1 MHETIN
7 YILFYFVDEESYET
21 SAGSVE
27 PSEDLVAS
35 SEETGSSMEQSLTQE
50 APEIQE
56 FSEELV
62 NLALTQALNEV
73 KSNKDCVLFQ
83 DVVDGDIVTK
93 VMKKSLIE
101 AFAGSP
107 EKARVYSESFLHP
120 SPLPKC
126 LSRNSGS
133 SSPLVPGTPPS
144 SPAIYDLEQT
154 TFDSDR
160 LRNTLCLDKSP
171 AKGAAL
177 SLSAKSFADSLSN
190 SLMSCI
196 ELTSSLATD
205 IATTATSPGHVAA
218 FTKEVFQKSPK
229 KLGSSVKNG
238 DSIISFLT
246 RKVSKP
252 ETPPRQSYSNGFNM
266 SEFVEDLS
274 SLVSSAKLE
283 RFATGKDSTDSC
295 VETIPKQNLLDE
307 FDQIDHVVKRKESD
321 EKFYVSDT
329 KLFESLA
336 TKLSSLI
343 IESAIKSASIHTK
356 DERNE
361 HEMNAVEFFNE
372 NKQLDFHTGNTT
384 AKSSSSVKIAYNKD
398 FSNILN
404 GHVDSLL
411 VETISSAL
419 AEAAEYCVEE
429 TVHEFPSSAVDGEE
443 ERMEENGESDYNEPE
458 ISSLDKSDVRSSE
471 SSEDE
476 QSDLSE
482 VGKFSSDSGL
492 GVYSSEVSQTILHT
506 AEKLS
511 QEIMRHGVTQAS
523 EMIRE
528 RSEKATKEGERYRR
542 DEKQLRTGSLEGSPS
557 FSDEE
562 VNDEQTLGEFAERFS
577 ALTVCGAV
585 KIAEASLEAPI
596 GESRLRPVATG
607 NWGCGVF
614 RGDPELKAVI
624 QWVAASA
631 AGCPVVVYHTFGDR
645 KMSRVSCKIAFIF
658 YILPGVSF
666 IGQFRSLLPLVFLSS
681 FLYPRLQWVTF
692 SRAFNGF
699 YFFPRL
705 PSVLLKGFQ
714 NVQMRVFGSPV
725 ALKSCLS

>member
-1 MHETIN
+1 MD
-7 YILFYFVDEESYET
+7 LS
-21 SAGSVE
+21 G
-27 PSEDLVAS
+27 DLVAS

-50 APEIQE
+50 APKIQE

-73 KSNKDCVLFQ
+73 KSNTDCVIFQ

-107 EKARVYSESFLHP
+107 EKSRIYSESFLHP

-154 TFDSDR
+154 SFDSDR

-171 AKGAAL
+171 AKGAVL
-177 SLSAKSFADSLSN
+177 SLFARSFADSLSN

-205 IATTATSPGHVAA
+205 IATTASSPGHVAA
-218 FTKEVFQKSPK
+218 GTKEVFQKSPK

-266 SEFVEDLS
+266 SEFVQDLS

-283 RFATGKDSTDSC
+283 RFATAKDSTDSC
-295 VETIPKQNLLDE
+295 IETANPKQNLLEE
-307 FDQIDHVVKRKESD
+307 FDQIDHDHVVKSD
-321 EKFYVSDT
+321 EKFYISDA

-336 TKLSSLI
+336 SKLSSLI
-343 IESAIKSASIHTK
+343 IESAIKSSIYTK
-356 DERNE
+356 DERNGL
-361 HEMNAVEFFNE
+361 EMNAVEFFYE
-372 NKQLDFHTGNTT
+372 NRLLDSHTGNAT
-384 AKSSSSVKIAYNKD
+384 AYSSSSVRITDNKD

-429 TVHEFPSSAVDGEE
+429 TLHEFSSSAVDVEE
-443 ERMEENGESDYNEPE
+443 ERMEETRESDYNEPE
-458 ISSLDKSDVRSSE
+458 ISALDKSDVRSSE

-482 VGKFSSDSGL
+482 VDKFSSDSAL
-492 GVYSSEVSQTILHT
+492 GVYSSEVSQTVLHT
-506 AEKLS
+506 AGKLS
-511 QEIMRHGVTQAS
+511 QEIIRRGVIQAS
-523 EMIRE
+523 EMIKE
-528 RSEKATKEGERYRR
+528 RSEKATKEDERYRR
-542 DEKQLRTGSLEGSPS
+542 DEKQLQTGSTEGSPS

-562 VNDEQTLGEFAERFS
+562 VNEEQTLNEFAERLS

-585 KIAEASLEAPI
+585 KIAEASFEAPI

-645 KMSRVSCKIAFIF
+645 KMSRVS
-658 YILPGVSF
+658 
-666 IGQFRSLLPLVFLSS
+666 
-681 FLYPRLQWVTF
+681 
-692 SRAFNGF
+692 
-699 YFFPRL
+699 
-705 PSVLLKGFQ
+705 
-714 NVQMRVFGSPV
+714 
-725 ALKSCLS
+725 

>member
-1 MHETIN
+1 MS
-7 YILFYFVDEESYET
+7 VDPSGDIVV
-21 SAGSVE
+21 S
-27 PSEDLVAS
+27 SEDVAVS
-35 SEETGSSMEQSLTQE
+35 SEETGCSMEQSLTQE
-50 APEIQE
+50 AREIQE

-62 NLALTQALNEV
+62 NLALSQALNEV

-83 DVVDGDIVTK
+83 DVVDSDIVTK

-101 AFAGSP
+101 VFGGSP
-107 EKARVYSESFLHP
+107 EKVRVYSESFLHP

-126 LSRNSGS
+126 LSRNISGS
-133 SSPLVPGTPPS
+133 STPLVPGTPPS

-154 TFDSDR
+154 SFDSDR
-160 LRNTLCLDKSP
+160 LRKTLCLDASP

-177 SLSAKSFADSLSN
+177 SLSAKSFADSLST

-205 IATTATSPGHVAA
+205 IATTAASPGQVATS
-218 FTKEVFQKSPK
+218 TKEVFQKSPK
-229 KLGSSVKNG
+229 KLGSPVKKGN
-238 DSIISFLT
+238 SIISFLT

-252 ETPPRQSYSNGFNM
+252 ETPPRQGYSNGFNM

-283 RFATGKDSTDSC
+283 RFATGKDSTDSYR
-295 VETIPKQNLLDE
+295 ETVNPKQNLLEE
-307 FDQIDHVVKRKESD
+307 FNQIDHVVKRKESD
-321 EKFYVSDT
+321 EKFYISDV
-329 KLFESLA
+329 KPLESLA

-343 IESAIKSASIHTK
+343 IESAIKSSIYTK

-372 NKQLDFHTGNTT
+372 NKQLDCYTGNAT
-384 AKSSSSVKIAYNKD
+384 AFSSSVKITDNKD

-411 VETISSAL
+411 VKTISSAL

-429 TVHEFPSSAVDGEE
+429 TVHEFSAVDGEE
-443 ERMEENGESDYNEPE
+443 ERVAENGESDHNGPE
-458 ISSLDKSDVRSSE
+458 ISALDKSDARSSE

-482 VGKFSSDSGL
+482 VDKLSSNSAL
-492 GVYSSEVSQTILHT
+492 GVYSSEVSQTVLHT
-506 AEKLS
+506 AERLS
-511 QEIMRHGVTQAS
+511 HEIMRHGVTQAS
-523 EMIRE
+523 DMIKE
-528 RSEKATKEGERYRR
+528 RSEEATEEGERYRR
-542 DEKQLRTGSLEGSPS
+542 DEKQLQTGSTEGSPS

-562 VNDEQTLGEFAERFS
+562 VNEEQTLNEFAERLS

-596 GESRLRPVATG
+596 GEFRVRPVATG

-645 KMSRVSCKIAFIF
+645 RMSRVSCKIAFIF
-658 YILPGVSF
+658 YIL
-666 IGQFRSLLPLVFLSS
+666 L
-681 FLYPRLQWVTF
+681 
-692 SRAFNGF
+692 
-699 YFFPRL
+699 
-705 PSVLLKGFQ
+705 
-714 NVQMRVFGSPV
+714 GS
-725 ALKSCLS
+725 